1 MLVIFGMVV
10 EMGYSSAPLS
20 SYQPLTYLCPTLSPC
35 AHVDEM
41 GLAANAVEA
50 KQ

>member
-10 EMGYSSAPLS
+10 EMGYSSALS

-41 GLAANAVEA
+41 GLTANAVEA